1 MSGKISRRDFL
12 KTSALGILAGSAA
25 LSLLDLEKLTAATKR
40 GTYHRLSGEDV
51 LIKLS
56 DEKNAPLKKINGAI
70 FLDDED
76 MLIHTSQTQFVAVNL
91 ICRHKG
97 CTVEYNGQKFVCP
110 CHGSQYSADGTVIHG
125 PALKNLRTYETVY
138 DKDKGTVL
146 VKMSKLIDVN

>member
-1 MSGKISRRDFL
+1 MSEKISRRDFL

-25 LSLLDLEKLTAATKR
+25 LSLLDLEKLTATTKPGKYR
-40 GTYHRLSGEDV
+40 ITGEDILV
-51 LIKLS
+51 KLS
-56 DEKNAPLKKINGAI
+56 DEKNTPLKKINGAI

-76 MLIHTSQTQFVAVNL
+76 MLIRTSQTQFIAVNL

-97 CTVEYNGQKFVCP
+97 CTVEYNGEKFVCP

-138 DKDKGTVL
+138 DKDKGTIL
-146 VKMSKLIDVN
+146 VKMSKLIDMN

>member
-1 MSGKISRRDFL
+1 MSEKISRRNFL

-40 GTYHRLSGEDV
+40 GTYHRISGEDILV
-51 LIKLS
+51 KLS
-56 DEKNAPLKKINGAI
+56 DEKNAPLKKVNGAI

-76 MLIHTSQTQFVAVNL
+76 MLIRISQTQFTALNL

-97 CTVEYNGQKFVCP
+97 CTVEYNGEKFVCP

-125 PALKNLRTYETVY
+125 PAQKNLRMYETVY
-138 DKDKGTVL
+138 DKDKGTIL
-146 VKMSKLIDVN
+146 VKMSKLIDAN